1 MIFLSYTMC
10 ISKLKDVFPKRH
22 SKILSLPSHIFVELS
37 RPIRKSKNHISNV
50 VCQALLSLSK
60 LWAKDALQH
69 ALIQRMG
76 KLLFSQSISVLYK
89 KFFSRLNN
97 KTTLTWTKN
106 KMHQFKNTNSGH
118 DNMSIMVNRT
128 KPNMRDNQE
137 IRTNMGL
144 RMNLI

>member
-1 MIFLSYTMC
+1 MFFKSVIARCST
-10 ISKLKDVFPKRH
+10 
-22 SKILSLPSHIFVELS
+22 SHTFVELS
-37 RPIRKSKNHISNV
+37 RPIQKSKNHTSNV

-89 KFFSRLNN
+89 KILFMAQQQNDINTDKEQML
-97 KTTLTWTKN
+97 
-106 KMHQFKNTNSGH
+106 QFKNTNSGH
-118 DNMSIMVNRT
+118 ENMSIMVNRI